1 MQTDTVSIEQ
11 FIKDNRISM
20 TAERVDKNPNMDDSR
35 DMDHWKCLF
44 SRRTDDL
51 REGYDTWH
59 GYKGRLG
66 DHQYHAKRMTTY
78 FSQGYGHNGVEPKAA
93 DVLDCLASDAS
104 SVENTSFE
112 DWCDE
117 MGWDSDSRKAERTYK
132 ACQHGAKRLKAFLG
146 DDLYQTLLYGTER
159 M

>member
-11 FIKDNRISM
+11 FIADARISM
-20 TAERVDKNPNMDDSR
+20 TAQRVGRNPNMEPVSAGS
-35 DMDHWKCLF
+35 MDHWKVTF
-44 SRRTDDL
+44 SRIPYEKGSKEIGVGPRVL
-51 REGYDTWH
+51 RAI
-59 GYKGRLG
+59 KL
-66 DHQYHAKRMTTY
+66 TTY
-78 FSQGYGHNGVEPKAA
+78 FSMGYGHNGKEPKAA

-104 SVENTSFE
+104 SVDQEDFE
-112 DWCDE
+112 EWCAN

-132 ACQHGAKRLKAFLG
+132 ACEHGAKRLKAFLG